1 MSITF
6 ELDMEAYERLLSRCD
21 HSSAEY
27 HALLI
32 GCIEE
37 RTIKDRRYHLQKV
50 VQILCQD
57 GRAELIFNLAL
68 SACPEAG
75 DIIKN
80 ALKEH

>member
-27 HALLI
+27 HVLLN

-37 RTIKDRRYHLQKV
+37 RTINRRYRLQKV
-50 VQILCQD
+50 CRSSAKTRQ
-57 GRAELIFNLAL
+57 AELIFNLTL
-68 SACPEAG
+68 SACPEAA

-80 ALKEH
+80 ALKEQ

>member
-27 HALLI
+27 RVLLN

-37 RTIKDRRYHLQKV
+37 RTINRRYRLQKV
-50 VQILCQD
+50 VQILCED
-57 GRAELIFNLAL
+57 GQAELIFNLAL
-68 SACPEAG
+68 SACPEAA

-80 ALKEH
+80 ALKEQ

>member
-27 HALLI
+27 HALLT

-37 RTIKDRRYHLQKV
+37 RTINRRYRLQKV
-50 VQILCQD
+50 VQILCED
-57 GRAELIFNLAL
+57 GQAELIFNLAL
-68 SACPEAG
+68 SACPEAA

-80 ALKEH
+80 TLKEQ